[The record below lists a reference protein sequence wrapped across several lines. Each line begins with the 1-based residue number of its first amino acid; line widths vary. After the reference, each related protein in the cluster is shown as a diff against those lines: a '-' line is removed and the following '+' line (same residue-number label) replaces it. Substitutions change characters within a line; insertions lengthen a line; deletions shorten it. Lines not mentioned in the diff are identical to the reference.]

1 MWTFLSSLTLN
12 NQGIYR
18 KHLLFRQKRHF
29 PPLPKNNV
37 IFTHSVIKRG
47 SYKKALLRQVR
58 AGVHKYYFLSHKIPK
73 SPTNL
78 PEIYA
83 CVLLQHRN
91 VMLHEFEMYEK
102 EDVCLM
108 GCVES
113 KIRYH
118 SICSPTTT
126 SLMEYITAPTS
137 NHQAN
142 YSFVFKGKQ
151 LQAYLK

>member
-1 MWTFLSSLTLN
+1 MWTFYHPWHWITKAFIGN
-12 NQGIYR
+12 TYF
-18 KHLLFRQKRHF
+18 FRQKGHF
-29 PPLPKNNV
+29 PPFPKNNV
-37 IFTHSVIKRG
+37 IFTHSVIKRE

-58 AGVHKYYFLSHKIPK
+58 ARVHKYYFLSHKIPK

-102 EDVCLM
+102 EDACLM

-113 KIRYH
+113 KIRH
-118 SICSPTTT
+118 RSICSPTTT

-137 NHQAN
+137 NRQAN

-151 LQAYLK
+151 L